1 MDRRR
6 RYFVICNLEPILM
19 GKVLAVA
26 MMTWGVLVV
35 AYPARALEEGRQDAP
50 EARRTLIVGAMIAPP
65 FSFKDEQGNWQGI
78 SIDLW
83 TDVAEK
89 LDVDFLI
96 REYDQKGLIAAVEHG
111 QVEVAA
117 SSLPVSPELIPRMDF
132 SQVYYSGGLG
142 IAVPR
147 QPVGNIFFHVVE
159 ELLSAQFLAY
169 VAVMGVLLMC
179 SGLVVWWIERR
190 INPDQ
195 FGRGA
200 RGLVDGMWWSAVTM
214 TTVGYGD
221 TAPKSV
227 SGRLLGMAWMFAS
240 VVLVSIFTASITTTL
255 TVGRIGGKVNG
266 PGDLPT
272 AVVASVPNGAA
283 AAYLRHHHIKYHVY
297 DELDAALSALAQR
310 EVDAVVDD
318 RPLLLHAVREKFS
331 KKVEVLSV
339 SFDPT
344 VYAFAFP
351 LDSALRKPVNI
362 ALLDLRIDRNY
373 WKSLTGPY
381 IGE

>member
-1 MDRRR
+1 
-6 RYFVICNLEPILM
+6 M
-19 GKVLAVA
+19 GKVLAVTV
-26 MMTWGVLVV
+26 MTWVVLMV
-35 AYPARALEEGRQDAP
+35 AYPACAQDP
-50 EARRTLIVGAMIAPP
+50 ERPDASQARRTLNVGAMIAPP
-65 FSFKDEQGNWQGI
+65 FSFKDDQGNWQGI

-83 TDVAEK
+83 KDVAEK
-89 LDVDFLI
+89 LEADFRI
-96 REYDQKGLIAAVEHG
+96 REYDRTSLIAAVEDG
-111 QVEVAA
+111 QVDLAVT
-117 SSLPVSPELIPRMDF
+117 SLPVTPESLRNMDF
-132 SQVYYSGGLG
+132 SQVYYLGGLG

-159 ELLSAQFLAY
+159 ELLTTQFLVY
-169 VAVMGVLLMC
+169 VALMGILLMC

-227 SGRLLGMAWMFAS
+227 SGRLLAMAWMFAS

-255 TVGRIGGKVNG
+255 TVGRIGGKVNDQN
-266 PGDLPT
+266 DLST
-272 AVVASVPNGAA
+272 AVVACMPNGAA
-283 AAYLRHHHIKYHVY
+283 AAYLRHHHVKYHVY
-297 DELDAALSALAQR
+297 DELDAALGALAKR

-318 RPLLLHAVREKFS
+318 RPLLLHMVREKFS
-331 KKVEVLSV
+331 KKVEVLSA

-351 LDSALRKPVNI
+351 LDSTLRKKVNI
-362 ALLDLRIDRNY
+362 ALLELRIDRNY